1 MELKLIYHIRPVAHQ
16 SVRMSRKGY
25 TYTPKNVVKY
35 KKEII
40 HQTKSQLPEDFE
52 IIKHSTPITVEYLH
66 YIYKYPTK
74 WKKKQKQE
82 FTYRIASPD
91 LLDNVNKAF
100 MDALEGIV
108 FENDASVCYVKEL
121 KKYYAEEYKIELKL
135 LY

>member
-1 MELKLIYHIRPVAHQ
+1 MKLKLTYNIRPVAHQ

-66 YIYKYPTK
+66 YIYKYPSK
-74 WKKKQKQE
+74 WNKKQKEE

-121 KKYYAEEYKIELKL
+121 KKYYSDEYKIELKL

>member
-1 MELKLIYHIRPVAHQ
+1 MELKLTYYIRPIAHQ
-16 SVRMSRKGY
+16 SVRMSKKGY

-35 KKEII
+35 KRSIAE
-40 HQTKSQLPEDFE
+40 QTKSQLPEDFV

-66 YIYKYPTK
+66 YIYKYPAK
-74 WKKKQKQE
+74 WRKKDKE
-82 FTYRIASPD
+82 NFTFRISSPD

-121 KKYYAEEYKIELKL
+121 KKYYGDEYKIELKL

>member
-66 YIYKYPTK
+66 YIYKYPSK
-74 WKKKQKQE
+74 WKKKQKEE

-91 LLDNVNKAF
+91 LLDNVNKA
-100 MDALEGIV
+100 LV
-108 FENDASVCYVKEL
+108 VNN
-121 KKYYAEEYKIELKL
+121 
-135 LY
+135 